1 MGRGERKYQKEILNR
16 RRIDCV
22 MTASESNLL
31 LSIIDDNGIE
41 WWEFRKERVKVH
53 GTTRRKHV
61 IVKAFVTNQL
71 HKLTPWSGVLL
82 GKLTITQLVKNSKVY
97 YPVNKSEPLVRILNQ
112 MYPGH
117 TFSSY
122 YPKIILILSSHLC
135 LGLQCDF
142 FASSLPAKI
151 LYKFLISHAC
161 YMPRQ

>member
-71 HKLTPWSGVLL
+71 HKLTSWSGVLL
-82 GKLTITQLVKNSKVY
+82 GKLTVVQLL
-97 YPVNKSEPLVRILNQ
+97 NK
-112 MYPGH
+112 
-117 TFSSY
+117 FSIFYGTARSNIVFTRTCHSY
-122 YPKIILILSSHLC
+122 LFCASWIQSTAWRPISLTSILIVSSHLC
-135 LGLQCDF
+135 LFLRSGF
-142 FASSLPAKI
+142 FCSEFCS
-151 LYKFLISHAC
+151 
-161 YMPRQ
+161 